1 LEISAVIWDD
11 GESPAP
17 GFVKTGTG
25 TLILSGNN
33 SFSGPITIN
42 QGVISISTIAG
53 KGQACSLGRGDLTLN
68 GGILSYT
75 GTGPNVSTS
84 RGLALGTGGGTVD
97 VQNAAT
103 TLTFTGAVT
112 GGQAGLMK
120 TGSGTLILNATSTY
134 TGPTVVSNGTLQ
146 FNGASAAMNVFTN
159 AGGVDVTGG
168 CLVLDYSASGTS
180 VASTVQSL
188 LKTAYNNGTNNFQT
202 GQIRDTLAMSTPG
215 LGLGWVDNATTHQ
228 VTIMPAL
235 YGDANLSGK
244 VDFSDLS
251 ILLSNYGKAGTYY
264 WSQGDFNYDGTVNF
278 SDLSKLLANY
288 GKSGPLNIGNIPNLT
303 LDSQALRLLARD
315 NITVSGTSPVPEPS
329 SLVMLALLL
338 ALGGTWR
345 MRRR

>member
-1 LEISAVIWDD
+1 
-11 GESPAP
+11 
-17 GFVKTGTG
+17 
-25 TLILSGNN
+25 
-33 SFSGPITIN
+33 
-42 QGVISISTIAG
+42 
-53 KGQACSLGRGDLTLN
+53 
-68 GGILSYT
+68 
-75 GTGPNVSTS
+75 
-84 RGLALGTGGGTVD
+84 
-97 VQNAAT
+97 
-103 TLTFTGAVT
+103 
-112 GGQAGLMK
+112 
-120 TGSGTLILNATSTY
+120 
-134 TGPTVVSNGTLQ
+134 
-146 FNGASAAMNVFTN
+146 
-159 AGGVDVTGG
+159 
-168 CLVLDYSASGTS
+168 
-180 VASTVQSL
+180 
-188 LKTAYNNGTNNFQT
+188 
-202 GQIRDTLAMSTPG
+202 
-215 LGLGWVDNATTHQ
+215 
-228 VTIMPAL
+228 MPAL